1 MVLRVLFRLL
11 PTAVSFFLSNK
22 LQNTTLVQQYL
33 PSINLSLV
41 LLLKIVI
48 LKLLVSSL
56 GT

>member
-11 PTAVSFFLSNK
+11 PTAVSLFLSNK
-22 LQNTTLVQQYL
+22 WQNTTLVQQYL